1 MLRVLGPAHQ
11 QTSPK
16 LMQVRRVIE
25 TERARHLPNDRHDKL
40 SNQNKVL
47 MSRVRHLSEVEA
59 TRNQES
65 DHQPHREAQFMR
77 GNM

>member
-1 MLRVLGPAHQ
+1 M
-11 QTSPK
+11 
-16 LMQVRRVIE
+16 E

-40 SNQNKVL
+40 SNQNNVL
-47 MSRVRHLSEVEA
+47 MSRVSHLSEVEA
-59 TRNQES
+59 TRKQES